1 MHAGTHL
8 TRRRTKARRSG
19 RNGKKMNGHRPPASH
34 QDQRTIIIAP
44 VGRDAS
50 AMASLL
56 ASSGL
61 EASVCQ
67 SAEEGAREIRTGAGV
82 LLLTEEVMQL
92 PQMALLFHVL
102 QTQPAWSELPIII
115 LTSGAQAHLSQSLD
129 EAGIAA
135 GTVTLLERPISTRT
149 LVHSVEVALRS
160 RRRQYQVR
168 DLVVKL

>member
-1 MHAGTHL
+1 
-8 TRRRTKARRSG
+8 
-19 RNGKKMNGHRPPASH
+19 
-34 QDQRTIIIAP
+34 
-44 VGRDAS
+44 
-50 AMASLL
+50 MASLL

-92 PQMALLFHVL
+92 PQVAFLFHVL

-115 LTSGAQAHLSQSLD
+115 LTSGAQAHLSQTLD
-129 EAGIAA
+129 EAGVAA
-135 GTVTLLERPISTRT
+135 GTVILLERPISTRT

-168 DLVVKL
+168 DLVVKLAKLNETLEERVADRGRGPAFVGLPVEVVRVE